1 MPTNKKL
8 SSSKTKLSRN
18 SGVSIYDL
26 LVIGGGIT
34 GAHVLWDSTLRGM
47 KSVLLEKNDYA
58 SGTSQATSKMIHGGL
73 RYLKNFEL
81 GLVRESLHERAT
93 LARITPQAVQTMGI
107 LVPIYTNVDRFVLK
121 VGMELY
127 NALSYDRNTNIC
139 KDRLIPKYGFLSK
152 EQTIMESPTI
162 ERDKLKGSY
171 LYYDYLNLNPE
182 RHTCEFIF
190 SAREKGAEA
199 KNYTEVISIVRSGD
213 SLYTVIAKDKISGK
227 EISFQTKSVVNAAG
241 PWADI
246 VESLAGVEIDKHLV
260 RSKGIHV
267 VTRKIC
273 GDKTLVTKKKDGTH
287 LFIIP
292 WRNKT
297 IIGTTDTEY
306 ADNPDRFRV
315 TKRDIEELLSEV
327 NNSFGYTDLTL
338 DDVDFYYGGL
348 RPLVEDPG
356 ETKSTYN
363 ASRKTEI
370 FDHKESGFPGFFTAM
385 GGKYTTSRGVA
396 EEVVNKVVDYLP
408 GNFRVCETAVIP
420 PDTGNY
426 SDVLSLIKTLGKKFP
441 KLSGETIE
449 ILSFRYGSQAYRILE
464 KSTAKEEFYALQN
477 GEKFFESEVRFIT
490 NREDIRFATD
500 FFFRRSGVGVPGLP
514 EEKET
519 NKLVRSLAKHLRWN
533 PARISQEVKSIKER
547 YKIY

>member
-1 MPTNKKL
+1 MSKNKK
-8 SSSKTKLSRN
+8 SPSNTRSAKSQD
-18 SGVSIYDL
+18 SFVYDL

-47 KSVLLEKNDYA
+47 KSILLEKNDYA

-81 GLVRESLHERAT
+81 GLVRESLRERAI
-93 LARITPQAVQTMGI
+93 LARITPQAVQTMGF
-107 LVPIYTNVDRFVLK
+107 LVPIYSNIERLVLK
-121 VGMELY
+121 VGMEMY
-127 NALSYDRNTNIC
+127 NALSYDRNANISQ
-139 KDRLIPKYGFLSK
+139 DRSIPKYSFLSK
-152 EQTIMESPTI
+152 EQTTMESPTI

-171 LYYDYLNLNPE
+171 LYYDYLNINPE

-190 SAREKGAEA
+190 SARERGAEA
-199 KNYTEVISIVRSGD
+199 KNYTEVTSITRSTD
-213 SLYTVIAKDKISGK
+213 SLYTVVARDKISGK
-227 EISFQTKSVVNAAG
+227 EISFQTKSVVNATG
-241 PWADI
+241 PWADL
-246 VESLAGVEIDKHLV
+246 VESLAGVEIEKHLV
-260 RSKGIHV
+260 RSKGIHI

-306 ADNPDRFRV
+306 INSPDRFRV
-315 TKRDIEELLSEV
+315 TKKDIEELLSEI
-327 NNSFGYTDLTL
+327 NYSFGYTNLTL
-338 DDVDFYYGGL
+338 NDVDFYYGGL

-356 ETKSTYN
+356 EPKSTYN
-363 ASRKTEI
+363 TSRKTEI

-385 GGKYTTSRGVA
+385 GGKYTTSRSVGEA
-396 EEVVNKVVDYLP
+396 VVNKVADYLP
-408 GNFRVCETAVIP
+408 GNFSACETSVTP
-420 PDTGNY
+420 PSTGNY
-426 SDVLSLIKTLGKKFP
+426 LDLLSFIKELAKKFP
-441 KLSGETIE
+441 KLSGESIETIA
-449 ILSFRYGSQAYRILE
+449 FRYGLQAYQILE
-464 KSTAKEEFYALQN
+464 KSSSREEFYTLQN
-477 GEKFFESEVRFIT
+477 GEKFFESEVRFIA

-519 NKLVRSLAKHLRWN
+519 TKLVRSLAKYLRWN
-533 PARISQEVKSIKER
+533 QNRISKEIKAVKER
-547 YKIY
+547 YRIY

>member
-1 MPTNKKL
+1 MSKNKKSPSNIRSAKSQGL
-8 SSSKTKLSRN
+8 F
-18 SGVSIYDL
+18 VYDL

-47 KSVLLEKNDYA
+47 KSILLEKNDYA

-81 GLVRESLHERAT
+81 GLVRESLRERAI
-93 LARITPQAVQTMGI
+93 LARITPQAVQTMGF
-107 LVPIYTNVDRFVLK
+107 LVPIYSNIERLVLK
-121 VGMELY
+121 VGMEMY
-127 NALSYDRNTNIC
+127 NALSYDRNANISQ
-139 KDRLIPKYGFLSK
+139 DRSIPKYSFLSK
-152 EQTIMESPTI
+152 EQTTMESPTI

-171 LYYDYLNLNPE
+171 LYYDYLNINPE

-190 SAREKGAEA
+190 SARERGAEA
-199 KNYTEVISIVRSGD
+199 KNYTEVTSITRSTD
-213 SLYTVIAKDKISGK
+213 SLYTVVARDKISGK
-227 EISFQTKSVVNAAG
+227 EISFQTKSVVNATG
-241 PWADI
+241 PWADL
-246 VESLAGVEIDKHLV
+246 VESLVGVEIEKHLV
-260 RSKGIHV
+260 RSKGIHI

-306 ADNPDRFRV
+306 INSPDRFRV
-315 TKRDIEELLSEV
+315 TKKDIEELLSEI
-327 NNSFGYTDLTL
+327 NYSFGYTDLTL
-338 DDVDFYYGGL
+338 NDVDFYYGGL

-356 ETKSTYN
+356 EPKSTYN
-363 ASRKTEI
+363 TSRKTEI

-385 GGKYTTSRGVA
+385 GGKYTTSRSVGEA
-396 EEVVNKVVDYLP
+396 VVNKVADYLP
-408 GNFRVCETAVIP
+408 GNFSVCETSVTP
-420 PDTGNY
+420 PSTGNY
-426 SDVLSLIKTLGKKFP
+426 SDLLSFTKELAKKFP
-441 KLSGETIE
+441 KLSGESIETIAF
-449 ILSFRYGSQAYRILE
+449 LYGLQAYQILE
-464 KSTAKEEFYALQN
+464 KSSSREEFYTLQN
-477 GEKFFESEVRFIT
+477 GEKFFESEVRFIA

-519 NKLVRSLAKHLRWN
+519 TKLVRSLAKYLRWN
-533 PARISQEVKSIKER
+533 QNRISKEIKAVKKR
-547 YKIY
+547 YRIY

>member
-1 MPTNKKL
+1 MPINKKL
-8 SSSKTKLSRN
+8 PSVTPRMNRSSEST
-18 SGVSIYDL
+18 VYDL

-34 GAHVLWDSTLRGM
+34 GAQVLWDSTLRGM
-47 KSVLLEKNDYA
+47 KSILLEKNDYA

-81 GLVRESLHERAT
+81 GLVRESLRERAT
-93 LARITPQAVQTMGI
+93 LARITPQAVQSMGF
-107 LVPIYTNVDRFVLK
+107 LVPIYSNTERLVLK
-121 VGMELY
+121 AGMEMY
-127 NALSYDRNTNIC
+127 NVLSYDRNTNLSQ
-139 KDRLIPKYGFLSK
+139 DRLIPKYSFLSR
-152 EQTIMESPTI
+152 EQTILESPTVDR
-162 ERDKLKGSY
+162 ENLKGSY

-190 SAREKGAEA
+190 SARERGAEA
-199 KNYTEVISIVRSGD
+199 KNYTEAIQIVRSSD
-213 SLYTVIAKDKISGK
+213 STYTVIAKDKISGK
-227 EISFQTKSVVNAAG
+227 EISFRAKTVVNAAG
-241 PWADI
+241 PWADF
-246 VESLAGVEIDKHLV
+246 VESLAGAEIEKHLI

-273 GDKTLVTKKKDGTH
+273 GDKVFVTKKKDGTH
-287 LFIIP
+287 LFVIP

-306 ADNPDRFRV
+306 PDNPDRFRV
-315 TKRDIEELLSEV
+315 TKKDIEELLNEV
-327 NNSFGYTDLTL
+327 NYTYGYTDLTL
-338 DDVDFYYGGL
+338 EDVDFYYGGL

-385 GGKYTTSRGVA
+385 GGKYTTSRAVGEA
-396 EEVVNKVVDYLP
+396 VVNKVAEYLP
-408 GNFRVCETAVIP
+408 GKFRACETATVP
-420 PDTGNY
+420 PATGNY
-426 SDVLSLIKTLGKKFP
+426 SDLSTLINELGIKFP
-441 KLSGETIE
+441 KLKGELIE
-449 ILSFRYGSQAYRILE
+449 NIAFRYGSQAVQILE
-464 KSTAKEEFYALQN
+464 KSSAKEEFYTLQN
-477 GEKFFESEVRFIT
+477 GEKFFESELRFIAK
-490 NREDIRFATD
+490 REDIRFATD

-519 NKLVRSLAKHLRWN
+519 SKIVRSLGKHLGWN
-533 PARISQEVKSIKER
+533 ASRVSKEIKSVEER